1 MNQQL
6 TLAPAKETTR
16 LRTACQP
23 FFKALIRSLSV
34 GLLLFLPLRAHS
46 QDIPAGASYELGF
59 WPGGT
64 SLTVVLHGIEAA
76 KTSLLVACYE
86 FTSRPIAQALIDAA
100 HRGVR
105 VAIVADY
112 KASLERYSLI
122 GFLAKSG
129 IPVRRDSRY
138 AIEHDEFVLIDSEDI
153 ESGSF
158 NYTSAAFQ
166 SNAQN
171 ALVLWHVP
179 DIAAQDHPRMATT
192 LG

>member
-1 MNQQL
+1 MNGQTHPCTRKRDYSPTHCL
-6 TLAPAKETTR
+6 STLFQSPHQIPFGRAPS
-16 LRTACQP
+16 LP
-23 FFKALIRSLSV
+23 SLPGALP
-34 GLLLFLPLRAHS
+34 GHS
-46 QDIPAGASYELGF
+46 RPGASYELGF
-59 WPGGT
+59 SPGGT

-86 FTSRPIAQALIDAA
+86 FTSRPIAPALIDAA

-138 AIEHDEFVLIDSEDI
+138 AIEHNKIRC
-153 ESGSF
+153 
-158 NYTSAAFQ
+158 
-166 SNAQN
+166 
-171 ALVLWHVP
+171 H
-179 DIAAQDHPRMATT
+179 
-192 LG
+192 